1 MLFQVSGFKEFKEF
15 KEFKGNPLAL
25 RRGVGDEAF
34 LFS

>member
-15 KEFKGNPLAL
+15 KEFKGTPLAL
-25 RRGVGDEAF
+25 RRGFGGEAF

>member
-15 KEFKGNPLAL
+15 KEFKGNPFAL
-25 RRGVGDEAF
+25 RRGVGGEAF

>member
-25 RRGVGDEAF
+25 RRGFGGEAI